1 MDAMTDQ
8 EESQFSL
15 TDARRTAMDLLA
27 RREHSVLELRRKLA
41 KRDMSGEVAEQALQG
56 LVADGLLDESR
67 FAESFVSSRI
77 SKGQGPL
84 RIRGDLSERGVAGEL
99 VEQALESTDCDWF
112 ELARQVRARRFGPE
126 APGDYPERA
135 RQSRFLQYRGF
146 SSEQIR
152 FAVGDN

>member
-1 MDAMTDQ
+1 
-8 EESQFSL
+8 
-15 TDARRTAMDLLA
+15 MDLLA

-41 KRDMSGEVAEQALQG
+41 KRGMSGELADQALQG
-56 LVADGLLDESR
+56 LVVDGLLHEGR
-67 FAESFVSSRI
+67 FAECFVSSRI
-77 SKGQGPL
+77 SKGQGPV
-84 RIRGDLSERGVAGEL
+84 RIRGDLSERGLSGEL
-99 VEQALESTDCDWF
+99 IEQTLESTDCDWF
-112 ELARQVRARRFGPE
+112 ELARQVRARRFGSQ